1 VAQKPIHEDCLRHCF
16 ERLVHAA
23 IEVDLVIE

>member
-1 VAQKPIHEDCLRHCF
+1 MPRLKSAPTISTGNVNVDTLCF

-23 IEVDLVIE
+23 